1 MKNGE
6 SQKRTLLVVDDEPLV
21 LELLSSGLKR
31 DGFRVL
37 RAGDGHDAMQVFQAE
52 TIDLALIDYSLPDIC
67 GSELFK
73 QFHALNPLI
82 PVIVLTG
89 HPNLETAVDL
99 MKAGIRDYMS
109 KPFSLKEVS
118 ARIRAVL
125 DAMAEDSQPESVEAG
140 RAVEAAPTANEY
152 VFGNSEAVRI
162 VEAQVR
168 DLARYPS
175 TTVLISGPTGTGKT
189 AVARRVHELTCG
201 ESAPFVEI
209 DCSTIPHE
217 LCESELFGHEKGSF
231 TGAHCTKSGLFEAA
245 GRGTAFLDEIGELEP
260 RLQAKF
266 LRVLEARQFK
276 RVGGHSVFPMQ
287 ARIIAATNRS
297 LLELVQAGQF
307 REDLYFR
314 LNVIE
319 LWMPPLRDRG
329 DDILTLSRHFLN
341 LFTRKHN
348 KQISGFTAEALAFIR
363 ESDFPGNIRELRNLV
378 ERAVIQA
385 ATSQIDLPHLIR
397 NRPVTTRTMA
407 VTVPP
412 PMATATAVPPPKPA
426 DVKAPG
432 DGSTLAQLE
441 RTLLFDALNAS
452 HGNKSKAAQLVGLSR
467 TAFYRRLQ
475 KHSAPG
481 PGPANGSSA
490 FSVDPNPALVLPP
503 GHLTAWPNVMR

>member
-6 SQKRTLLVVDDEPLV
+6 LQKRTLLVVDDEPLV

-37 RAGDGHDAMQVFQAE
+37 CAGDGHDAMQVFQAE
-52 TIDLALIDYSLPDIC
+52 SIDLALIDYSLPDIC

-73 QFHALNPLI
+73 QFHALDPLI

-99 MKAGIRDYMS
+99 MKGGIRDYMS

-118 ARIRAVL
+118 TRIRAVL
-125 DAMAEDSQPESVEAG
+125 DALAEDSRP
-140 RAVEAAPTANEY
+140 AAAEERRGAETAPMANEY
-152 VFGNSEAVRI
+152 IFGNSDAVRI

-168 DLARYPS
+168 DLARYPN

-231 TGAHCTKSGLFEAA
+231 TGAHCTKPGLFEAA

-297 LLELVQAGQF
+297 LLDLVHAGQF

-329 DDILTLSRHFLN
+329 DDILTLSGHFLN

-348 KQISGFTAEALAFIR
+348 KQITGFTAEALAFLR
-363 ESDFPGNIRELRNLV
+363 QCDFPGNIRELRNLV
-378 ERAVIQA
+378 ERAVIKT
-385 ATSQIDLPHLIR
+385 ATSQIDLPHLICD
-397 NRPVTTRTMA
+397 RPVTTRTMTMA
-407 VTVPP
+407 GPP
-412 PMATATAVPPPKPA
+412 PMATASAAPPIKHAVQG
-426 DVKAPG
+426 APG
-432 DGSTLAQLE
+432 SGSTLAQLE

-475 KHSAPG
+475 KHSTPG
-481 PGPANGSSA
+481 AGPANGSSA
-490 FSVDPNPALVLPP
+490 FSVAPDPTLALPP
-503 GHLTAWPNVMR
+503 SHLAAWPTVTR